1 MSRKDPSSFAGLI
14 HSPSYRSPACPPDL
28 PWIPHSAAKGMRIR
42 RTGESKQ
49 ANKNM
54 ALQLR
59 HKGRLGILSCMTSSG
74 FWSTS
79 VQLTVKGAGVGILS
93 SHILRGLTM
102 HMPQKVV
109 CYLQERSL
117 VCESVE

>member
-1 MSRKDPSSFAGLI
+1 
-14 HSPSYRSPACPPDL
+14 
-28 PWIPHSAAKGMRIR
+28 
-42 RTGESKQ
+42 
-49 ANKNM
+49 M